1 MNGQFTLQQAE
12 QLLNFDAK
20 LDVNL
25 LDAVVHCF
33 YDSLGEEVSA
43 HRCRVVTVVTGTSRI
58 VVQLRV
64 CWPRH
69 VVGSYRTGDLSLI
82 TPQHQA
88 PISLSL

>member
-43 HRCRVVTVVTGTSRI
+43 HRCRVGTGTGRI

-69 VVGSYRTGDLSLI
+69 AVGSYRTGDLSLI